1 MQEMTKDE
9 QIAVMQAKIDE
20 MTSAIALIAP
30 ETGLFSILHIRRQTI
45 LENKNKAP
53 NALIFGVG
61 ACNI

>member
-9 QIAVMQAKIDE
+9 QIAVMQAKI
-20 MTSAIALIAP
+20 
-30 ETGLFSILHIRRQTI
+30 RQTI

-53 NALIFGVG
+53 NALIFGVV

>member
-9 QIAVMQAKIDE
+9 H
-20 MTSAIALIAP
+20 ALIAP